1 LRHDSTV
8 TVGIDLGDRWSQVCV
23 LSDDGESMVE
33 WRVATTRKALHGEFG
48 KMAAC
53 RVALEAGTQSP
64 WVARLL
70 ESVGHEVLIANPRKL
85 RAIYES
91 DSKSDRLDAQMLA
104 RLARIDPRL
113 LAPIHPRSSVCQR
126 HLSLIRSRA
135 RLIECRTKLV
145 NHIRG
150 VCKSHGYRLKKCA
163 AKSLHR
169 QARDQIPE
177 ELDPALVPILEVLA
191 TLEASIRNLDREI
204 EQVFEQEHAAAVNLL
219 TIPGVGVLTA
229 LAFVLTLE
237 NGERFRKRRAF
248 SEEPRCGFVS
258 WAASAA
264 RSVWAERSAVAD
276 HESGGCVSAD
286 PSGELRP
293 LHHGSFRTGH
303 GTTAR

>member
-1 LRHDSTV
+1 
-8 TVGIDLGDRWSQVCV
+8 
-23 LSDDGESMVE
+23 
-33 WRVATTRKALHGEFG
+33 
-48 KMAAC
+48 MAAC
-53 RVALEAGTQSP
+53 RVTLEAGTQSP

-70 ESVGHEVLIANPRKL
+70 GSVGHEVLIANPRKL

-113 LAPIHPRSSVCQR
+113 LAPIHPRSSVCQH

-150 VCKSHGYRLKKCA
+150 VCKSHGYRLKKCT

-177 ELDPALVPILEVLA
+177 ELDPALAPILEALA
-191 TLEASIRNLDREI
+191 TLEASIQNLDCEI
-204 EQVFEQEHAAAVNLL
+204 KQVFEQEHAAAVNLL

-237 NGERFRKRRAF
+237 NGERFRKSRDVGSYLGLRPRRDQSGQSDRQLPITKAGDVYLRTLLVNCAHYIMGPFGPDTALRRWGTRLVERGGKNAKKRAIVAVARKLSVLMHHLWVSGEDFEAF
-248 SEEPRCGFVS
+248 PEQQRQPT
-258 WAASAA
+258 SAA
-264 RSVWAERSAVAD
+264 A
-276 HESGGCVSAD
+276 
-286 PSGELRP
+286 
-293 LHHGSFRTGH
+293 
-303 GTTAR
+303 